1 MGTGPAGYTK
11 PGVDILIFRRY
22 GYSALVLVPSL
33 AVGYAW
39 VHC

>member
-22 GYSALVLVPSL
+22 GYSALFLVPSL